1 MAWDNYI
8 SEHENT
14 DIKIIR
20 LEVDDYRE
28 WESDTDPDDLRN
40 VEKSLVTIDQVAEYT
55 DYRYKS
61 VAVFDIRY
69 ETRMQAWLNMLKT
82 VFVCIVLAV
91 SSILFSNDANRL
103 VLGPIESMI
112 TKVKKIAENPL
123 AAV

>member
-69 ETRMQAWLNMLKT
+69 ETRMQA
-82 VFVCIVLAV
+82 
-91 SSILFSNDANRL
+91 
-103 VLGPIESMI
+103 
-112 TKVKKIAENPL
+112 
-123 AAV
+123 

>member
-1 MAWDNYI
+1 
-8 SEHENT
+8 
-14 DIKIIR
+14 
-20 LEVDDYRE
+20 
-28 WESDTDPDDLRN
+28 
-40 VEKSLVTIDQVAEYT
+40 
-55 DYRYKS
+55 
-61 VAVFDIRY
+61 
-69 ETRMQAWLNMLKT
+69 MLKT